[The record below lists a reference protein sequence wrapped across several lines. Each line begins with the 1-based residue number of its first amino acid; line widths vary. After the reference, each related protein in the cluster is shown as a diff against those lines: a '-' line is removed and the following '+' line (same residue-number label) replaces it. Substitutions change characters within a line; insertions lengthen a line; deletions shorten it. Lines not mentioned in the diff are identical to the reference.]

1 MPEPVPLTDDDP
13 AAIGG
18 YRLLGRLGKGGQG
31 TVYLAEPTQGE
42 PRVAIKRLSAEALDD
57 PRVRQRFVRE
67 AEAARQVASF
77 CTAAVLGADF
87 DADSPYIV
95 SEYVEGRSLSQ
106 RVRQD
111 GPLVGGDLNRLA
123 VATATA
129 LVAIHEAGIVH
140 RDFKPGNIMLSDGGA
155 RVIDFGIAQITE
167 GSGTLTNSSIGT
179 PAFMAPEQIAHGSA
193 TPASDVFAWGAV
205 LVYAATGASPFDG
218 STVANALH
226 NVLHA
231 EPDLSALPDVL
242 RPLAAAA
249 LAKDPAARPAAVDVL
264 MGLLGRQQRPVDA
277 ADLTQAMDEARTA
290 VLDDGTTV
298 TARPPTQT
306 AAPPTQAPGAPKKAD
321 RRAPRWLLGVGAVA
335 AAIAL
340 VGAGVLLGNA
350 LGPNSAEG
358 SGDTGGDTAE
368 NGTAGGG
375 ENEGQQFSKAEAGT
389 WEGIADSG
397 NRFEVRT
404 EAEESTAALES
415 LDDESCSTEIKL
427 LPETE
432 PGVYWAH
439 IAFEGMEPS
448 YCVDEESWAIDSK
461 TELYFTEDTMTINF
475 FEEDVESAPPKA
487 TLTLSWTS

>member
-42 PRVAIKRLSAEALDD
+42 PRVAIKRLGAEALDD

-306 AAPPTQAPGAPKKAD
+306 AAPPRKHPARRRRQTDGRHAGSWASAPWRPPSPLWALACCWATPWG
-321 RRAPRWLLGVGAVA
+321 RTAPRA
-335 AAIAL
+335 AATQ
-340 VGAGVLLGNA
+340 VGTPQKTAPRAAARTRASSSPRPRPGRGKASPTPATASKCVPKPRSRLPPSNPSMTRA
-350 LGPNSAEG
+350 ARPRSSCSQKPSPA
-358 SGDTGGDTAE
+358 STGRTSR
-368 NGTAGGG
+368 
-375 ENEGQQFSKAEAGT
+375 SKAWSPATAWTRSPGP
-389 WEGIADSG
+389 
-397 NRFEVRT
+397 
-404 EAEESTAALES
+404 STARL
-415 LDDESCSTEIKL
+415 SC
-427 LPETE
+427 
-432 PGVYWAH
+432 
-439 IAFEGMEPS
+439 
-448 YCVDEESWAIDSK
+448 
-461 TELYFTEDTMTINF
+461 
-475 FEEDVESAPPKA
+475 
-487 TLTLSWTS
+487 TSRRTP